1 MRRQVITVALL
12 CASLPALAQELRIG
26 YGAAVTS
33 MDPHFHALT
42 PNMALHQHVFGSL
55 VARDAQFRLEPDI
68 AVSWQAID
76 DTTWEFKLRPGVQFH
91 DGTPLTA
98 DDVVFSIERV
108 ATIQN
113 SPGAFTL
120 YTRQITALEVVDPL
134 TVRMKSRSIFPLMPN
149 QLVNVMIVSRA
160 AAQGAT
166 TADFNS
172 GRAAI
177 GSGPYRLGTYTP
189 GATVVLERND
199 KYYGEREPWQ
209 RVSFRLMTNDTS
221 RVAALR
227 AGDVDMIDVVPTEDA
242 TALARNAQLSV
253 FSAPG
258 VRNVFLYLD
267 HAREV
272 SPGIADAEGRPMQR
286 NPLQD
291 RRVRQ
296 ALSIAINRDAIVRSV
311 MGGHAAASGQLLPA
325 GISGHDASLV
335 IPRFDPEQA
344 RRLLADAGYPNGF
357 SVVLAG
363 PNDRYV
369 NDARVLQAVAQMWT
383 RIGVRTT
390 LDIGPSATY
399 FPRAGRDEYSIG
411 MLGFGTSTGELDS
424 PIQAVLATRSRDRGW
439 GGFNRSGYSHPRVDA
454 LLDQAL
460 ATLDPGARQ
469 ALLVEGMRIAVEDVA
484 IIPLHHQVNIWA
496 TRRGLTYEP
505 RSDERT
511 LAMSLRKA
519 Q

>member
-1 MRRQVITVALL
+1 MRKQILTAALL
-12 CASLPALAQELRIG
+12 CAALPAVSQELRIG

-55 VARDAQFRLEPDI
+55 VGRDAQFRLEPDL
-68 AVSWQAID
+68 ALSWQAID
-76 DTTWEFKLRPGVQFH
+76 DTTWEFKLRPGVTFH
-91 DGTPLTA
+91 NGTPLTA
-98 DDVVFSIERV
+98 EDVVFSIERV

-120 YTRQITALEVVDPL
+120 YTRQITALEIADPH
-134 TVRMKSRSIFPLMPN
+134 TVRMKSRAVFPLMPN

-160 AAQGAT
+160 AAEGAT

-172 GRAAI
+172 GRVAI
-177 GSGPYRLGTYTP
+177 GSGPYRLGSYTP
-189 GATVVLERND
+189 GASVVLERND
-199 KYYGEREPWQ
+199 RYYGQQEPWQ
-209 RVSFRLMTNDTS
+209 RVTFRLMTNDTS

-242 TALARNAQLSV
+242 TALAGNAALAV

-258 VRNVFLYLD
+258 ARNVFLYLD
-267 HAREV
+267 HARDV

-286 NPLQD
+286 NPLKD

-296 ALSIAINRDAIVRSV
+296 ALSIAINRDGIVRSV

-325 GISGHDASLV
+325 GMAGHDASLA
-335 IPRFDPEQA
+335 IPRYDPDQA
-344 RRLLADAGYPNGF
+344 RRLLAEAGYPTGF
-357 SVVLAG
+357 SIILAG

-369 NDARVLQAVAQMWT
+369 NDSRVLQAIAQMWT
-383 RIGVRTT
+383 RIGVKTT
-390 LDIGPSATY
+390 LEIGPSASY
-399 FPRAGRDEYSIG
+399 FPKAGRDEFSIG

-424 PIQAVLATRSRDRGW
+424 PIQAVLATRNRDRGW
-439 GGFNRSGYSHPRVDA
+439 GGFNRSGYSNPRVDA
-454 LLDQAL
+454 LLEKAL
-460 ATLDPGARQ
+460 ATLDPAARQ
-469 ALLVEGMRIAVEDVA
+469 TLLVEGMRLAVEDVA

-496 TRRGLTYEP
+496 TRKGLTYEP

-511 LAMSLRKA
+511 LAMSLRRA
-519 Q
+519 P